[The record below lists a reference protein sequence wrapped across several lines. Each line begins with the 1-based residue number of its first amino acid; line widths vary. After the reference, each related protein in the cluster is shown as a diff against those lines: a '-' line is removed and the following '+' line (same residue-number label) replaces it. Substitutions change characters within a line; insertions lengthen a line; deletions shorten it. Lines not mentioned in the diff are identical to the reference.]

1 MLAILAVWRH
11 ILRPIPLVYDPLYWG
26 AVFPLGM
33 YTVATYRMAEL
44 TKMTFLF
51 LIPRCFVYIA
61 LAAWVVIAMGML
73 TNFLR
78 PVRKASSSILLHPRQ
93 SRG

>member
-1 MLAILAVWRH
+1 M
-11 ILRPIPLVYDPLYWG
+11 RPIPLVYDPLYRET
-26 AVFPLGM
+26 VFPLGM

-61 LAAWVVIAMGML
+61 FAAWVVIAMARLNSFLRTVRRGPNRGPQNVPDFL
-73 TNFLR
+73 TN
-78 PVRKASSSILLHPRQ
+78 VRH
-93 SRG
+93 